1 MPIRAFPVATRWPP
15 SRPGEGL
22 ARTKHVASRSRPH
35 YPLAVQQ
42 LSFDMYQW
50 MGSEAQAA
58 FDRAATRVE
67 RPAGALIYAEG
78 DAGDAMFRIVRGA
91 VRLTVLRDDGRELL
105 FQIYH
110 QGGCFGTSSVIDGG
124 RRPQT
129 AEAYEDCELQVV
141 TRAQI
146 DALRAAHADL
156 GDAMLRLLS
165 MNMRLLISY
174 FAGSNLDGIVA
185 WLAQRLEEAA
195 RAFGQETDDGV
206 LLTKP
211 LSQSEF
217 AAMVGTSRQTLNK
230 ALSELRTRGLVV
242 SHGRHLLIK
251 DLDQL
256 RRFGEHGLGPV

>member
-1 MPIRAFPVATRWPP
+1 
-15 SRPGEGL
+15 L
-22 ARTKHVASRSRPH
+22 APTKHVASRSRPH
-35 YPLAVQQ
+35 YSLAVQQ

-50 MGSEAQAA
+50 MGPEAQAA

-67 RPAGALIYAEG
+67 RHAGALIYAEG
-78 DAGDAMFRIVRGA
+78 DAGDTMFRIVRGA

-141 TRAQI
+141 TKAQI
-146 DALRAAHADL
+146 DGLRADHPDL

-195 RAFGQETDDGV
+195 RAFGRETEDGV
-206 LLTKP
+206 LLTQP

-217 AAMVGTSRQTLNK
+217 ATMVGTSRQTVNK
-230 ALSELRTRGLVV
+230 ALTELRTRGLVV
-242 SHGRHLLIK
+242 NHGRYLLIK
-251 DLDQL
+251 DLEQL
-256 RRFGEHGLGPV
+256 RRFGEQGLGPG

>member
-1 MPIRAFPVATRWPP
+1 MAPAHVA
-15 SRPGEGL
+15 
-22 ARTKHVASRSRPH
+22 AKHVASPTQPS
-35 YPLAVQQ
+35 YSVEVKQ

-58 FDRAATRVE
+58 FAGAATRIE
-67 RPAGALIYAEG
+67 RPAGSLIYAEG
-78 DAGDAMFRIVRGA
+78 DAGDTMFRIVRGA

-124 RRPQT
+124 HRPQT
-129 AEAYEDCELQVV
+129 AEAYEDCELQVL
-141 TRAQI
+141 TKAQI
-146 DALRAAHADL
+146 DRLRADHPDL

-195 RAFGQETDDGV
+195 RAFGRETEDGV
-206 LLTKP
+206 LLTQP

-217 AAMVGTSRQTLNK
+217 AAMVGTSRQTVNK
-230 ALSELRTRGLVV
+230 ALTELRTRGLVV
-242 SHGRHLLIK
+242 NHGRHLLIK
-251 DLDQL
+251 DIEQL
-256 RRFGEHGLGPV
+256 RRFGEQGLGPS

>member
-1 MPIRAFPVATRWPP
+1 MPTPARALVNR
-15 SRPGEGL
+15 
-22 ARTKHVASRSRPH
+22 VASLSKAD
-35 YPLAVQQ
+35 YPVEVQQ

-50 MGSEAQAA
+50 MGSDAQAA
-58 FDRAATRVE
+58 FNRAAQRVE
-67 RPAGALIYAEG
+67 RKAGSLIYAEG
-78 DAGDAMFRIVRGA
+78 DAGDTMFRICRGA

-124 RRPQT
+124 QRPQT

-141 TRAQI
+141 TKAQI
-146 DALRAAHADL
+146 DVLRGVHTDL
-156 GDAMLRLLS
+156 NDAMLRLLS

-174 FAGSNLDGIVA
+174 FAGSNLDDIVP

-195 RAFGQETDDGV
+195 RAFGRQTQDGV

-217 AAMVGTSRQTLNK
+217 AAMVGTSRQTVNK
-230 ALSELRTRGLVV
+230 ALTELRARGLVV
-242 SHGRHLLIK
+242 SHGRYLLIK
-251 DLDQL
+251 DVEQL
-256 RRFGEHGLGPV
+256 RRFGEQRLGPS